1 MELDLGMTGIDE
13 IRKKSHAYPA
23 KTQKDPIGKIKESS
37 AMIGLIL

>member
-23 KTQKDPIGKIKESS
+23 KTQKDPIGKIKESFVKTK
-37 AMIGLIL
+37 